1 MAVVY
6 LVVRLHSLM
15 DRTAVS
21 GTAGTGS
28 IPVGGARPHPL
39 ATYSALRLCV
49 SPLEGVWS
57 GATRRKSARGRGV
70 WHYLRFACAQVRS
83 GVVCFSTELA
93 AQGFAHSTDLS
104 QRKGTTGARTNN
116 RSWRDVIWHYCLFFS
131 WISLMSLSCFFVSL
145 KTR

>member
-28 IPVGGARPHPL
+28 IPVGGAMFATNTL

-49 SPLEGVWS
+49 SPLEVFVALILKQL
-57 GATRRKSARGRGV
+57 AT
-70 WHYLRFACAQVRS
+70 
-83 GVVCFSTELA
+83 
-93 AQGFAHSTDLS
+93 QGFAHSTTVYSFPEFL
-104 QRKGTTGARTNN
+104 
-116 RSWRDVIWHYCLFFS
+116 
-131 WISLMSLSCFFVSL
+131 
-145 KTR
+145 